1 MDKKGISLK
10 GLSKHIFP
18 LSTKI
23 ILLPGL
29 LFLLFY
35 GIAGAGPI
43 EDCQEHA
50 KYGVPSSDP
59 VLLCREVYL
68 LSHSSEY
75 KVPVWVAYHLTS
87 EYLSGT
93 AKRSSEKFRPDSD
106 LPKGERA
113 ELKDYAKSGYDK
125 GHMMPAAD
133 AKRSKKAMS
142 ETFLLSNIAPQVGVG
157 FNRGIWEELERKV
170 DKWAQERS
178 ELYVYVGPV
187 FVSKKIKTIGPDH
200 VAVPTLFFKVV
211 YDPNK
216 QEVIAFVFPNL
227 KLERGTIPYYITSV
241 DYIES
246 LTGLDFLAPLDDE
259 IENKIEAARSEMW

>member
-1 MDKKGISLK
+1 MEKKGHSFK
-10 GLSKHIFP
+10 GSSKHFLS

-23 ILLPGL
+23 SF
-29 LFLLFY
+29 LFLLILWSCY
-35 GIAGAGPI
+35 GISVAGPI

-50 KYGVPSSDP
+50 QYGVPSHDP
-59 VLLCREVYL
+59 VLLCREAYL

-75 KVPVWVAYHLTS
+75 KIPAWVAYHLTS
-87 EYLSGT
+87 QYLSGT
-93 AKRSSEKFRPDSD
+93 AKRSSEKFRPDPD

-113 ELKDYAKSGYDK
+113 EVKDYTKSGYDK

-133 AKRSKKAMS
+133 AKRNKKTMS
-142 ETFLLSNIAPQVGVG
+142 ETFLLSNIAPQVGAG

-170 DKWAQERS
+170 DKWAQERG
-178 ELYVYVGPV
+178 ELCVYVGPI
-187 FVSKKIKTIGPDH
+187 FASKKIKTIGPDH
-200 VAVPTLFFKVV
+200 VAVPTHFFKVV

-227 KLERGTIPYYITSV
+227 KLERGTIPYYITSF
-241 DYIES
+241 DYVES

-259 IENKIEAARSEMW
+259 VENKIEAIRSEMW